1 MRRMKKMLC
10 GLLALTLV
18 MGAFSGCTS
27 KKEEKKENRTEATST
42 DDKKEAS
49 KGDDADMEVK
59 ENEGQETENNEQMQ
73 DGKFVLEYPQD
84 MQELGY
90 TEPLV
95 LDKKPQRVV
104 CLSSAPV
111 LALYEMGV
119 NMVGIP
125 KNSVIKWPED
135 LANKTE
141 SVSFSAM
148 SPDDF
153 DYESVVALKPDL
165 VLLTSGGADT
175 AGKKLNEFNIN
186 IYYIKGGHTVSY
198 DSVKMQTEALIK
210 AFGTG
215 EAEAAGGAIMQRFAD
230 LEAEVE
236 AAKKAFAGKK
246 VMVLQSSGERGHY
259 IQTKGGT
266 LGSMLDMIG
275 FENVY
280 TDEKNPMMKLDMEQ
294 ALDYK
299 PDYVVCVGGS
309 SAEDHKKVMEKAFSE
324 NPEYWNAIPAI
335 KDGNVVYM
343 DVEYVATTGI
353 NVIKNI
359 SDLIETMSSHS
370 GIAVK

>member
-1 MRRMKKMLC
+1 MRKMKKMIC

-18 MGAFSGCTS
+18 MGVFSGCGS
-27 KKEEKKENRTEATST
+27 KKEEEKETAATTVENEKEVSAE
-42 DDKKEAS
+42 DKK
-49 KGDDADMEVK
+49 DNMETEENK
-59 ENEGQETENNEQMQ
+59 EQETTTASETQ
-73 DGKFVLEYPQD
+73 DEKFILEYPQD

-95 LDKKPQRVV
+95 LDKKPERVV

-111 LALYEMGV
+111 LALHELGV

-125 KNSVIKWPED
+125 KNSVIQWPEE
-135 LANKTE
+135 LLNKTE

-148 SPDDF
+148 SPEDF
-153 DYESVVALKPDL
+153 DYESVVALNPDL
-165 VLLTSGGADT
+165 VLLTSSGADT

-215 EAEAAGGAIMQRFAD
+215 EAAAAGEAIMQRFAD
-230 LEAEVE
+230 LEADVE
-236 AAKKAFAGKK
+236 LAKQAFAGKK

-280 TDEKNPMMKLDMEQ
+280 TNEESPMMKLDMEQ

-309 SAEDHKKVMEKAFSE
+309 SAEEHKKVMEEAFKA
-324 NPEYWNAIPAI
+324 NPEYWNAIAAI